1 MESLH
6 IAWDVENDLYS
17 FILEGKYYPLPLYL
31 IISLLSTKKIKYI
44 IREVK
49 KKILNSETT
58 KDMEIFTIEEFL
70 LLVGKI

>member
-17 FILEGKYYPLPLYL
+17 FVLEGKYYPLPLYL